1 MNRWLLDV
9 LGMYVCLVLA
19 ARLWQYAQG
28 DDDGRLP
35 TGAYL
40 RALFFGKVFHP
51 FSRNEY
57 VPPFVRRSYYAFVI
71 PSTIILLII
80 WAMSIVQLVRRMLG
94 PVPIEDPYAR
104 FLDIVFL
111 GYLLYTC
118 LEMIAVTI
126 IERVVAKKKENV
138 IIRRAEKYHDE
149 KHGKP

>member
-40 RALFFGKVFHP
+40 RALFFGKVFRP
-51 FSRNEY
+51 FSHNEY
-57 VPPFVRRSYYAFVI
+57 VPPFLRRSYYAFVI

>member
-40 RALFFGKVFHP
+40 RALFSGKVFRP
-51 FSRNEY
+51 FSHNEY
-57 VPPFVRRSYYAFVI
+57 VRPFVRRSYYAFVI

-94 PVPIEDPYAR
+94 PVSIEDPYAR
-104 FLDIVFL
+104 FLDIVVL

-118 LEMIAVTI
+118 LEMIAVVI
-126 IERVVAKKKENV
+126 IERVVVKKKENK

-149 KHGKP
+149 KHGKS

>member
-1 MNRWLLDV
+1 MF
-9 LGMYVCLVLA
+9 VCLILA
-19 ARLWQYAQG
+19 TGVWQNVQG
-28 DDDGRLP
+28 NISGGPRI
-35 TGAYL
+35 GAYL
-40 RALFFGKVFHP
+40 RALFSGKVFHP
-51 FSRNEY
+51 FSHNEY
-57 VPPFVRRSYYAFVI
+57 VPPFLRRSYRILVI
-71 PSTIILLII
+71 PSTVILLII
-80 WAMSIVQLVRRMLG
+80 WAMHIVQFVRRMLG
-94 PVPIEDPYAR
+94 PIPAEDPYAR

>member
-1 MNRWLLDV
+1 M
-9 LGMYVCLVLA
+9 
-19 ARLWQYAQG
+19 
-28 DDDGRLP
+28 
-35 TGAYL
+35 
-40 RALFFGKVFHP
+40 
-51 FSRNEY
+51 
-57 VPPFVRRSYYAFVI
+57 RRSYYAFVI

-118 LEMIAVTI
+118 LEMIAFDI
-126 IERVVAKKKENV
+126 IARVITRKGENE

-149 KHGKP
+149 KHGRS

>member
-40 RALFFGKVFHP
+40 RALFSGKVFHP
-51 FSRNEY
+51 FSHNEY
-57 VPPFVRRSYYAFVI
+57 VPPFVRRSYRILVV

-80 WAMSIVQLVRRMLG
+80 WVMYIVQLVRRMLG
-94 PVPIEDPYAR
+94 PIPAEDPYAR
-104 FLDIVFL
+104 ILTIVVL

-118 LEMIAVTI
+118 LEMIAFDI
-126 IERVVAKKKENV
+126 IARVITRKGENE
-138 IIRRAEKYHDE
+138 IIRRAKKYHDE

>member
-40 RALFFGKVFHP
+40 RALFSGKVFHP
-51 FSRNEY
+51 FLQNEY

-94 PVPIEDPYAR
+94 PVSIEDPYAQ
-104 FLDIVFL
+104 IMAAAFL
-111 GYLLYTC
+111 GYMLYTS
-118 LEMIAVTI
+118 LLIIAFAI
-126 IERVVAKKKENV
+126 IWVVIAKKANNTIRGKEN
-138 IIRRAEKYHDE
+138 DE
-149 KHGKP
+149 KHGRS

>member
-40 RALFFGKVFHP
+40 RALFSGKVFHP
-51 FSRNEY
+51 FSHNEY
-57 VPPFVRRSYYAFVI
+57 VPPFLRRSYRILVI
-71 PSTIILLII
+71 PSTVILLII
-80 WAMSIVQLVRRMLG
+80 WAMHIVQFVRRMLG
-94 PVPIEDPYAR
+94 PIPAEDPYAR
-104 FLDIVFL
+104 ILTIVVL

>member
-57 VPPFVRRSYYAFVI
+57 VRPFVRRSYYAFVI

-80 WAMSIVQLVRRMLG
+80 WAMSIVQFVRRMLG
-94 PVPIEDPYAR
+94 PIPAEDPYAR
-104 FLDIVFL
+104 FLTIVVL

-118 LEMIAVTI
+118 LELIAFDI
-126 IERVVAKKKENV
+126 IARVITRKGENE

>member
-40 RALFFGKVFHP
+40 RALFSGKVFHP
-51 FSRNEY
+51 FSHNEY

-149 KHGKP
+149 KHGKS

>member
-40 RALFFGKVFHP
+40 RALFFGKVFRP
-51 FSRNEY
+51 FSHNEY
-57 VPPFVRRSYYAFVI
+57 GPPFLRRSYYAFVI

>member
-1 MNRWLLDV
+1 MNRWIIDIGQMCGCLLFIT
-9 LGMYVCLVLA
+9 
-19 ARLWQYAQG
+19 RLWQDMRG
-28 DDDGRLP
+28 DHWRLDI
-35 TGAYL
+35 GAYL
-40 RALFFGKVFHP
+40 RALFSGKVFHP
-51 FSRNEY
+51 FSHNEY